1 MPALKDCLRNFGK
14 ASSRL
19 AFPSAQRPVVIET
32 VGPSTVE
39 GTHQYIAPADGYV
52 TVWAEGSASVTVEL
66 RIDYSLQQLSSNAAA
81 SWGKATIPC
90 TRGQKLYYAF
100 WGAGSSEG
108 RPTSF
113 LLSVASNNARMEVAA

>member
-19 AFPSAQRPVVIET
+19 AFPSAQRTVVIET

-66 RIDYSLQQLSSNAAA
+66 RIDYPYSSFHRTPPPRG
-81 SWGKATIPC
+81 GKRRYLVPVARSFT
-90 TRGQKLYYAF
+90 THFG
-100 WGAGSSEG
+100 GAGSSEG

>member
-19 AFPSAQRPVVIET
+19 AFPSAQRTVVIET
-32 VGPSTVE
+32 VGSSTVAGNRE
-39 GTHQYIAPADGYV
+39 YTPPADGYV
-52 TVWAEGSASVTVEL
+52 VMWAEGSVGVTVEL

-100 WGAGSSEG
+100 WGSGFKQGEVYFVPSLGSQ
-108 RPTSF
+108 
-113 LLSVASNNARMEVAA
+113 

>member
-19 AFPSAQRPVVIET
+19 AFPSAQRTVVIET

-81 SWGKATIPC
+81 SWGKRRYLVPVARSFT
-90 TRGQKLYYAF
+90 THFGGRVQARGGLL
-100 WGAGSSEG
+100 
-108 RPTSF
+108 RSF
-113 LLSVASNNARMEVAA
+113 SR

>member
-19 AFPSAQRPVVIET
+19 AFPSAQRTVVIET

-52 TVWAEGSASVTVEL
+52 TGL
-66 RIDYSLQQLSSNAAA
+66 R
-81 SWGKATIPC
+81 
-90 TRGQKLYYAF
+90 
-100 WGAGSSEG
+100 
-108 RPTSF
+108 
-113 LLSVASNNARMEVAA
+113 